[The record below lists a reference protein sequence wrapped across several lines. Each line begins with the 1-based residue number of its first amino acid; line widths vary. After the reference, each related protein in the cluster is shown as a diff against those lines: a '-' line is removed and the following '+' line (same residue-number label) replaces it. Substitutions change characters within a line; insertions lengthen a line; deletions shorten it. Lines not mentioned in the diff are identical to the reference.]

1 VILFVDDEIY
11 GLDNDVDNLTRA
23 GFEVKIAA
31 TVDEAMAFLEDR
43 RGDVEGIICDIM
55 MPHGA
60 VFTGAD
66 TREGLRTGVKLF
78 EWVRARWPETP
89 FVVFTNIL
97 RDKALWERFRREPK
111 CIYVEK
117 KDAVGHDFVNRVA
130 EVIPLKKRASDDDR
144 VDNGD

>member
-1 VILFVDDEIY
+1 VILFVDDEI
-11 GLDNDVDNLTRA
+11 GQFENDVENLIRA
-23 GFEVKIAA
+23 GFEVHAVA
-31 TVDEAMAFLEDR
+31 SVDEAMKFLNER
-43 RGDVEGIICDIM
+43 HRDVEGIICDIM

-60 VFTGAD
+60 FFNGAD

-97 RDKALWERFRREPK
+97 RDKALWERFRREPN

-130 EVIPLKKRASDDDR
+130 EVIPLKKRASDHDR